1 MEIGRDNFNMTSA
14 MQHKLHR
21 TELYLKSQL
30 PLTDTFGMVW
40 FVTPFSD
47 PKICNLE
54 THQNT
59 PYTVAT
65 IANKENLAA
74 TMLPSRTDSTDSS
87 PNIPRWLF
95 RFVEDEDIQTHL
107 TIKEI

>member
-1 MEIGRDNFNMTSA
+1 MTSTSA

-30 PLTDTFGMVW
+30 PLTDTFGVGLVCHTIFWRKNMQ
-40 FVTPFSD
+40 SRN
-47 PKICNLE
+47 IE

-107 TIKEI
+107 TIKEV